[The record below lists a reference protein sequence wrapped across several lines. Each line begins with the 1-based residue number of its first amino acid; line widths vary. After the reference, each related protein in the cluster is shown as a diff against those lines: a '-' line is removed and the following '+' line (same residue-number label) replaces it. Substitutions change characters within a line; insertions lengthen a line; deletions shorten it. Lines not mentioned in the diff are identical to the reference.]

1 MPALDK
7 AKIGYSEQD
16 TADKLILPFLASAHK
31 FPSPDSL
38 DYQAQH
44 TLIVEPGKSGRY
56 DGLFLSG
63 GYPYAVLEAKKYS
76 NDLTEEDEHQ
86 ARDYAT
92 SPFFDKPVP
101 FIIVSNGREHRFLK
115 ITATIDPADG
125 KLTYNKIPATNW
137 PRITSEQPG
146 EVRRLLGAK
155 ELLDSRII
163 DREGAPNIFVE
174 KQFASEFIVKRTHDT
189 APPYLVAIGI
199 KSLSIARHA
208 LVIGQQCATQ
218 TLEAYWWQPFLG
230 NRDNPNPCF
239 LFM

>member
-1 MPALDK
+1 MPSLDK

-16 TADKLILPFLASAHK
+16 TADKLILPFLTSAHK

-38 DYQAQH
+38 AYQAQH
-44 TLIVEPGKSGRY
+44 TLIIEPGKTGRY

-92 SPFFDKPVP
+92 SPFFDKAVP
-101 FIIVSNGREHRFLK
+101 FIVMSNGREHRFLK
-115 ITATIDPADG
+115 ITDTIDPADG

-137 PRITSEQPG
+137 AKITSEQPG

-155 ELLDSRII
+155 ELLDTLLEFKQSTYLDICAIFKNSDTGKFDLSGSHPLIRYLKQII
-163 DREGAPNIFVE
+163 DDRKNYIGVATSSEQKNIE
-174 KQFASEFIVKRTHDT
+174 FALAVR
-189 APPYLVAIGI
+189 
-199 KSLSIARHA
+199 
-208 LVIGQQCATQ
+208 
-218 TLEAYWWQPFLG
+218 
-230 NRDNPNPCF
+230 
-239 LFM
+239 